1 MKLFQNPY
9 VVGGLALLAVGL
21 VGRNALLPLW
31 DRVMH
36 RGSPAPAGA
45 QAPVST
51 PAASTATVQSNPP
64 AAETPMAKRP
74 RVLPETNIDLTQTG
88 WKLSSSPH
96 RDPFQI
102 NPATITNL
110 ARLFPAASELL
121 SLTAIWR
128 QTGSSLAVI
137 NGKIVSGGDNVV
149 VVNHTKTGE
158 AGANYRYQ
166 IDQIDGDSVWLQGPA
181 GREQLDFRS
190 IAVGNLGASTN
201 MNLKI
206 GNKTV
211 GTAMQ

>member
-1 MKLFQNPY
+1 MKVFQNPY
-9 VVGGLALLAVGL
+9 VVGGLALVAVGL
-21 VGRNALLPLW
+21 VCRNALLPLW
-31 DRVMH
+31 GRVIH
-36 RGSPAPAGA
+36 RAAPVQADA
-45 QAPVST
+45 QAPVAT
-51 PAASTATVQSNPP
+51 PAVSTSTVQSNPP

-121 SLTAIWR
+121 RLTAIWR

-137 NGKIVSGGDNVV
+137 NGKIVGGGDNVV
-149 VVNHTKTGE
+149 VVNHSKTGE
-158 AGANYRYQ
+158 AGASYKYK

-181 GREQLDFRS
+181 GREQLEFKS
-190 IAVGNLGASTN
+190 IAALNIGTSTN
-201 MNLKI
+201 LNLKI
-206 GNKTV
+206 GAKTD
-211 GTAMQ
+211 GTAMR

>member
-1 MKLFQNPY
+1 MKPFQNPY
-9 VVGGLALLAVGL
+9 VVGGLALVAVGL
-21 VGRNALLPLW
+21 ICRNAILPLW
-31 DRVMH
+31 GRVMH
-36 RGSPAPAGA
+36 RA
-45 QAPVST
+45 APVQADALAPVAT
-51 PAASTATVQSNPP
+51 PAASTANVQANPP
-64 AAETPMAKRP
+64 TAETPTAKRP
-74 RVLPETNIDLTQTG
+74 RVVPETNIDLTQTG

-137 NGKIVSGGDNVV
+137 NSKILGGGDTMV

-158 AGANYRYQ
+158 AGASLKYK

-181 GREQLDFRS
+181 GREQLEFRS
-190 IAVGNLGASTN
+190 IAAANMSASTN
-201 MNLKI
+201 LNLKI
-206 GNKTV
+206 GAKTD
-211 GTAMQ
+211 GTAMR